1 MSNQLVTRGR
11 RVSATQKNLIL
22 SDHFEK
28 GISISELARKNQIHP
43 ITLYNWKRKMTEK
56 KDSSELD
63 ISEML
68 AENERLRR
76 ENKQLQ
82 SALGKTTLEKECLT
96 DIVAFLKKKNLE
108 EQLKKRKNLSK
119 KLKKKR

>member
-1 MSNQLVTRGR
+1 MLNQLVTRGR

-28 GISISELARKNQIHP
+28 GVSISELARKNQMHP
-43 ITLYNWKRKMTEK
+43 ITLYNWKRKMSEK
-56 KDSSELD
+56 KKITEPD

-68 AENERLRR
+68 AENERLRS

-82 SALGKTTLEKECLT
+82 AALGKTTLEKECLT

-108 EQLKKRKNLSK
+108 DRLKKRKSLSR
-119 KLKKKR
+119 KLKKKK

>member
-11 RVSATQKNLIL
+11 RVSSTQKNLIL

-43 ITLYNWKRKMTEK
+43 ITLYNWKRKMSDK
-56 KDSSELD
+56 KDTKAPD

-68 AENERLRR
+68 AENERLRN

-82 SALGKTTLEKECLT
+82 AALGKTTLEKECLT

-108 EQLKKRKNLSK
+108 ERLKKRKSLSR
-119 KLKKKR
+119 KLKKKK